1 MASTAINTLRFAQ
14 RLKAAGVPERQA
26 EEMAA
31 ALGEE
36 RVDNLA
42 TKADLKAE
50 GAQLRTE
57 IAALETRLTWRLLA
71 GTALLLIIPVGFL
84 KLA

>member
-1 MASTAINTLRFAQ
+1 MAATAINTLRFAQ
-14 RLKAAGVPERQA
+14 RLKAAGVPDHQA

-36 RVDNLA
+36 LVDNLA

-57 IAALETRLTWRLLA
+57 IAALETRLTWRLL
-71 GTALLLIIPVGFL
+71 GGVALLLTIHLALL
-84 KLA
+84 KLL

>member
-14 RLKAAGVPERQA
+14 RLKAAGVPEHQA

-36 RVDNLA
+36 LVDNLA
-42 TKADLKAE
+42 TKADLKTE